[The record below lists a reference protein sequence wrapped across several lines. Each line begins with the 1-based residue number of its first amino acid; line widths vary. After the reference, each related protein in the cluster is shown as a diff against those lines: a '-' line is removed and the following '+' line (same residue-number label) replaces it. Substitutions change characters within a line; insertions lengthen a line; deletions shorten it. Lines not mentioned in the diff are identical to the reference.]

1 MTRIGVLSDTHMHTG
16 ERLPPAIARAL
27 AGVDLILHAGDLTAL
42 DLLRQLQDI
51 APVRAVAGNAC
62 SWEVKEALPSA
73 TSFQVER
80 LTILLTHG
88 AMSHLPVLQHRALR
102 QMARQQGAQ
111 LVVCGHT
118 HRPAFVRAGSA
129 PAGSVHQD
137 VAILNPGQARPL
149 VGPRA
154 TVALLTVDGT
164 HFAARI
170 VDV

>member
-16 ERLPPAIARAL
+16 ERLPAAIARTFA
-27 AGVDLILHAGDLTAL
+27 AVDLILHAGDLTAL
-42 DLLRQLQDI
+42 DVLRQLQDI

-118 HRPAFVRAGSA
+118 HRPAFVHAGSA
-129 PAGSVHQD
+129 RQD

-164 HFAARI
+164 HFTAQI